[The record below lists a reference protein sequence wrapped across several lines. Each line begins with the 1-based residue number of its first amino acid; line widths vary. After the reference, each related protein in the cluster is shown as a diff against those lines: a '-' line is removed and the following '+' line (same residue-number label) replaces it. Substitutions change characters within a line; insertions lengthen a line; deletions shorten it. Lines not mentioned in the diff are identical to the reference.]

1 MKPSQRQAAI
11 SFGYKLIAVL
21 VAAALTIAVKRGW
34 LPTPTLTPTTS
45 SPTAPSSTDSST
57 AAPSSSAPPSQ
68 PQTTPYS
75 RTVRDLYNAK
85 RSDAW
90 VETTGRVEKLLQ
102 DDTATSDNSD
112 KHQKFLLLVPG
123 DVTVLVAH
131 NISTSQRVPVKPGD
145 TISLRGE
152 YEYSDKGGTIHF
164 THKPK
169 YNARSAQG
177 GWIEFKG
184 VRYE

>member
-1 MKPSQRQAAI
+1 MKPSHRQAAI
-11 SFGYKLIAVL
+11 SFGYKVAAVL
-21 VAAALTIAVKRGW
+21 VAAAITIAVKRGW
-34 LPTPTLTPTTS
+34 LPASVVNSANSPTTATSTSS
-45 SPTAPSSTDSST
+45 SPSRAATA
-57 AAPSSSAPPSQ
+57 
-68 PQTTPYS
+68 
-75 RTVRDLYNAK
+75 TVRELFYAK
-85 RSDAW
+85 RSDTW
-90 VETTGRVEKLLQ
+90 VETTGRVEKLLP
-102 DDTATSDNSD
+102 DDTDTSDNSD

-145 TISLRGE
+145 TISLRGD
-152 YEYSDKGGTIHF
+152 YEYTDKGGTIHF

-169 YNARSAQG
+169 YNSRNVRG